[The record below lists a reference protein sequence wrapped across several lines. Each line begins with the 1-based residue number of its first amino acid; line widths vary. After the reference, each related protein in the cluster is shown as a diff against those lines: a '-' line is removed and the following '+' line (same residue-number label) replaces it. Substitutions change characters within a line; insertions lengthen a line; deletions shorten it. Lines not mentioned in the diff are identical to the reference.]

1 MSDKNSAPVLQANF
15 VKGKPILLTGG
26 SHLIGNLNIKYGE
39 LVRLFGRPQ
48 ECDGGKVDVMWELEF
63 EDCYNLSTGERDSAL
78 APTKVRIDIHNWKDG
93 PNYGGY
99 PITDIVSWTIG
110 GNYVRD
116 VFVLIRYLEDDG
128 VDFSAIIPTF
138 MVEQAKRIEGFKGS
152 PNGSVKFV

>member
-1 MSDKNSAPVLQANF
+1 MSDVNVAPVLQANF

-26 SHLIGNLNIKYGE
+26 SHLIGNLNIKFGE
-39 LVRLFGRPQ
+39 LVRLFGKPQ
-48 ECDGGKVDVMWELEF
+48 ECDDSKVDVMWELEF
-63 EDCYNLSTGERDSAL
+63 EDSYDLSTGEKDSTL

-99 PITDIVSWTIG
+99 DVKDIISWTIG

-116 VFVLIRYLEDDG
+116 VFVLIRYLEDAN
-128 VDFSAIIPTF
+128 VDFNAIVPTF
-138 MVEQAKRIEGFKGS
+138 MVEQAQRTEGFKGS

>member
-1 MSDKNSAPVLQANF
+1 MSDINVAPVLQANF
-15 VKGKPILLTGG
+15 VKGKTILLTGG
-26 SHLIGNLNIKYGE
+26 SHLIGNLNIKFGE

-48 ECDGGKVDVMWELEF
+48 ECDDGKVDVMWELEF
-63 EDCYNLSTGERDSAL
+63 EDRYNLSTGEKDSTV

-99 PITDIVSWTIG
+99 AVQDIVSWTIG

-116 VFVLIRYLEDDG
+116 VFVFIWYLEDAN

-138 MVEQAKRIEGFKGS
+138 MVELAKRFEEFKGS
-152 PNGSVKFV
+152 PNDSLKFV